1 MLSQDVTI
9 FTQRYYNMSKKDL
22 IIGGASNYTWDQLK
36 YWVNSIQLSGFA
48 GDVVLV
54 ATNITKETIDKLTS
68 KGVILELYGN
78 RDAQGNFTAHSNGA
92 PHVERFFYIWNY
104 IKQNSSKYDYVI
116 TTDTRDVVFQ
126 INPSA
131 YLNDMIF
138 SGLQAIVVASE
149 GMKYE
154 DEPWSNNNLRE
165 AFGPY
170 FHNLYKSKLIFNVG
184 TIAGETEYIM
194 DLLFMIFQ
202 LSINRPIPIVDQAV
216 FNVLLQQKPF
226 RDITKYTTN
235 SDAWAIQLGTTIEA
249 VKSGAGDIGM
259 SVAQNPSN
267 MILYQ
272 TKYLDDQP
280 KLDNEGY
287 VVNSRGQKFVIVHQ
301 YDRAHAWREKI
312 TEKYND

>member
-1 MLSQDVTI
+1 M
-9 FTQRYYNMSKKDL
+9 KKDL
-22 IIGGASNYTWDQLK
+22 IIGGASGYTWDQLK
-36 YWVNSIQLSGFA
+36 YWVNSIQLTGFA

-68 KGVILELYGN
+68 KGVILELYGVK
-78 RDAQGNFTAHSNGA
+78 DDQGNFKAHTKGA

-104 IKQNSSKYDYVI
+104 IRQNADKYDYVI

-126 INPSA
+126 TNPSVWLEETV
-131 YLNDMIF
+131 Y
-138 SGLQAIVVASE
+138 SGREAIVASSE

-154 DEPWSNNNLRE
+154 DEPWSDNNLRE

-170 FHNLYKSKLIFNVG
+170 FHNLYKSNPIFNVG
-184 TIAGETEYIM
+184 TIAGETQYVL

-216 FNVLLQQKPF
+216 FNIIIQQQPYK
-226 RDITKYTTN
+226 DIMKFTYN
-235 SDAWAIQLGTTIEA
+235 SDGWAIQLGTTIEA
-249 VKSGAGDIGM
+249 IKSGAGDIGM

-272 TKYLDDQP
+272 TKYFDEQP
-280 KLDNEGY
+280 KLIDGF
-287 VVNSRGQKFVIVHQ
+287 VVNEKGQKFVIVHQ
-301 YDRAHAWREKI
+301 YDRTHAWRDAI
-312 TEKYND
+312 MEKYND